1 MSIRSMDMRVK
12 LVLLVMAGVLIG
24 YAFWLLLR
32 PLEIVAV
39 HQYDDFSF
47 VLVKNFPLTDKGKI
61 DWWMDNKDM
70 LEQRYGIPQSTSSGF
85 FVITFWDFSDGYK
98 EAGKYDR
105 LCFNDIPTNK
115 KCIDKN
121 KLLTVENNKRKELL
135 FTVDDGRYL
144 MKGSGETIKINR
156 E

>member
-1 MSIRSMDMRVK
+1 MLIRSIGVRGR
-12 LVLLVMAGVLIG
+12 LVLLLTTCFSIAYVS
-24 YAFWLLLR
+24 WLFFR
-32 PLEIVAV
+32 PVEIVAV

-47 VLVKNFPLTDKGKI
+47 VLVKNFPLTDKGKF
-61 DWWMDNKDM
+61 DWWMSNKDM
-70 LEQRYGIPQSTSSGF
+70 LKKHYGVPQSTSSGF
-85 FVITFWDFSDGYK
+85 FVITFWDFSDSYK

-105 LCFNDIPTNK
+105 LCFNDMPTNK

-121 KLLTVENNKRKELL
+121 KLFTVENNKKNELL

-144 MKGSGETIKINR
+144 MNKNGETIKINR

>member
-1 MSIRSMDMRVK
+1 MLIRSIGVRGR
-12 LVLLVMAGVLIG
+12 LVLLLTTCFSIAYVS
-24 YAFWLLLR
+24 WLFFR
-32 PLEIVAV
+32 PVEIVAV

-47 VLVKNFPLTDKGKI
+47 VLVKNFPPTDKGKF
-61 DWWMDNKDM
+61 DWWMSNQDM
-70 LEQRYGIPQSTSSGF
+70 LEKHYGVPQSTSSGF

-98 EAGKYDR
+98 ETGKYDR
-105 LCFNDIPTNK
+105 LCFNDMPTNK

-121 KLLTVENNKRKELL
+121 KLFTVENNKKNELL

-144 MKGSGETIKINR
+144 MKANGETIKINR